1 MARKIPARTRH
12 VPVLINPITT
22 NHAAQAAMEIPVHS
36 SPEESLP
43 AEVIDPV
50 RTDPVL
56 TSQDLIL
63 RVHQDEI
70 AGHVNLNHAL
80 NLIQETEEKV
90 QIGSIQTDPVRT
102 DPVRIDPVRT
112 DLVSQTATT
121 LPETLNH
128 EVSSNLKKDLKSLST
143 VQIGIAVISNL
154 KVILGQE
161 KKEKASGQGLIVLVP
176 TVRARQTV
184 LSQEKIAV
192 LVNAAEARN
201 RSLKKKILKSR
212 K

>member
-1 MARKIPARTRH
+1 MARKIPAQTRH

-36 SPEESLP
+36 SPEGSLP

-70 AGHVNLNHAL
+70 AGHVNLKHAL

-102 DPVRIDPVRT
+102 DPVRT

-154 KVILGQE
+154 KVILGLE
-161 KKEKASGQGLIVLVP
+161 KKDKASGQGLIVLVP

-184 LSQEKIAV
+184 LSQEKIV
-192 LVNAAEARN
+192 LLVNAAEARN
-201 RSLKKKILKSR
+201 RSLKKMILKSR